1 MDEVT
6 TSRSDRGQGGAMR
19 LVPEIWVEWARF
31 VARPRVPME
40 RARFDRQA
48 IGDVAR
54 LLLLDVML
62 ALPMAAVLTGL
73 AKAQGLK
80 TPEFE
85 LLTSRGPL
93 FTLLIGALAIPV
105 LEEIVFRGWLRGR
118 RWHLAVTGTMLA
130 LGASLFAL
138 GRTVPEGS
146 GLLGALG
153 GAVVLALVGGWWLA
167 RRVGSGVPRWFERAF
182 PWLFYGSSLAFGLA
196 HMSNYPLD
204 RPWLLLP
211 FVLPQ
216 LFAGTI
222 FGFARVRYGMW
233 ANIALHAG
241 GNGLFLGLSLAGV

>member
-1 MDEVT
+1 
-6 TSRSDRGQGGAMR
+6 MR

-31 VARPRVPME
+31 VARPRLPAQRV
-40 RARFDRQA
+40 RFDKQA
-48 IGDVAR
+48 VGEVAR
-54 LLLLDVML
+54 LLLLNVMV
-62 ALPMAAVLTGL
+62 ALPLATVLTGL

-85 LLTSRGPL
+85 VLISRGPL
-93 FTLLIGALAIPV
+93 FTLLIGALIIP
-105 LEEIVFRGWLRGR
+105 LFEELVFRGWLSGR
-118 RWHLAVTGTMLA
+118 RWHLAVAAVVIA
-130 LGASLFAL
+130 LGAILFGL
-138 GRTVPEGS
+138 VRVVPEGL
-146 GLLGALG
+146 GLIGALV
-153 GAVVLALVGGWWLA
+153 GAVVLAVIAGWWLA
-167 RRVGSGVPRWFERAF
+167 RRVGSGVPHRFERAF
-182 PWLFYGSSLAFGLA
+182 PWLFFASSLAFGLA

-241 GNGLFLGLSLAGV
+241 GNGLFLGLSLAGG